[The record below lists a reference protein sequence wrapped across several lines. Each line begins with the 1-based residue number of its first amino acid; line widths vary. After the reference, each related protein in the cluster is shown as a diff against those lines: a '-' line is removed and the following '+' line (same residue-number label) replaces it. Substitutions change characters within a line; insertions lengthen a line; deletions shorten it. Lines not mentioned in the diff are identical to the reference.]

1 MTSLSEADI
10 WLRHARLRALHP
22 PCAQVAEGLTDVERA
37 QLYIGGGQELQ
48 QLAVVANLPG
58 LVRATGRGAWAAI
71 TRANQLA
78 EVVRQLD
85 GEGQVLAAES
95 FSTLARERLLPAV
108 DITDAVLPLVMAG
121 VADGT
126 HTAVQAAWLACLGE
140 VAAAVG
146 PSTLHN
152 RVLPAVVQRGSGGG
166 RAPRERCLCC
176 QLLGAVVPHAA
187 ADDLQR
193 TLLRLGSSLCQD
205 TEWQVR
211 HAACQQLQALAAAA
225 ACKLEAAAL
234 AGVLEDMLSLIE
246 DEEVC

>member
-1 MTSLSEADI
+1 MLTSLSEADI

-71 TRANQLA
+71 TRAHQLA
-78 EVVRQLD
+78 E
-85 GEGQVLAAES
+85 VLAAES